1 MVPVS
6 SGPGI
11 SIRFVLV
18 SALFISILVSA
29 NIVAVK
35 LISAFGEVLPAAI
48 IVFPLS
54 YLLGDILTEVYG
66 FKRARTVIWLGF
78 LCNVIVVAVIW
89 IAGTLPSASFWAEN
103 NEAYQTILGYAPRLL
118 IASFVAYLA
127 GELANS
133 VILSRMKIATKGRF
147 LWARTIG
154 STIVGQGLDSVLFIS
169 VAFAG
174 EVPELW
180 RLIWV
185 QWLVKV
191 SYEVLATPITYCA
204 VGYLKRAEG
213 TDHFDH
219 GVRFGPF

>member
-1 MVPVS
+1 MVAES
-6 SGPGI
+6 NGTTL
-11 SIRFVLV
+11 SIRFILV
-18 SALFISILVSA
+18 SAVFISVLVSA

-35 LISAFGEVLPAAI
+35 LISVFGEVLPAAI

-78 LCNVIVVAVIW
+78 LCNLIVVAVIW
-89 IAGTLPSASFWAEN
+89 IAGTLPSVSFWAAN
-103 NEAYQTILGYAPRLL
+103 DDAYQTILGYAPRLL

-133 VILSRMKIATKGRF
+133 AVLARMKIATKGKF

-154 STIVGQGLDSVLFIS
+154 STVIGQGLDSALFIT

-174 EVPELW
+174 EVPDLW
-180 RLIWV
+180 RMIWV

-191 SYEVLATPITYCA
+191 SYEGLATPITYCV
-204 VGYLKRAEG
+204 VGYLKRVEG
-213 TDHFDH
+213 RDHFDH